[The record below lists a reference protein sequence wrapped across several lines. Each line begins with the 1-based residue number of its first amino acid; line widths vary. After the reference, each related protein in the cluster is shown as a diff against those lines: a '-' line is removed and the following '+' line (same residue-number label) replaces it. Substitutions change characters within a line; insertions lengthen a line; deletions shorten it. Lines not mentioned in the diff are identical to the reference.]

1 MTLTDIHIKNP
12 ERVVSLPISIAEVVV
27 DAVELV
33 LFADPLLRLLPLL
46 FPLVGG
52 VTAEAVAA
60 APDAVAITDVV
71 VGAEDVPGGNSGS
84 AGWPALR
91 KIRFMDDTEG
101 IELGSQTLCANNWSR
116 ISHAN
121 NPGLSDFK
129 RKILFTTDGVATCY
143 IMFMGEKQTSFSST
157 FWLSYNPRYIWQF
170 AMSVLPLPSEKSLRK
185 LCNFFKTKS
194 IILFENPK
202 PFWPIN
208 SSLWGS
214 NEMDNFFGGSS
225 KTTETDTFC

>member
-84 AGWPALR
+84 AG
-91 KIRFMDDTEG
+91 
-101 IELGSQTLCANNWSR
+101 
-116 ISHAN
+116 
-121 NPGLSDFK
+121 
-129 RKILFTTDGVATCY
+129 
-143 IMFMGEKQTSFSST
+143 
-157 FWLSYNPRYIWQF
+157 
-170 AMSVLPLPSEKSLRK
+170 
-185 LCNFFKTKS
+185 
-194 IILFENPK
+194 
-202 PFWPIN
+202 
-208 SSLWGS
+208 
-214 NEMDNFFGGSS
+214 
-225 KTTETDTFC
+225 